1 MDIFFNELSVKEDSN
16 KKTAK
21 EWMANLMAVYNEAQ
35 KQGFREL
42 KTTEAFINITLTPGY
57 RLSEWI
63 YDPLV
68 DRELR
73 RLFLTKV
80 SKSPFIENLLVKKD
94 GEVNLLHEFKRKGQ
108 KAAGLGAAYLFDS
121 LAVSFDNSSEWDNH
135 LIMLDISEYSEEE
148 EKIIR
153 FTERIKHSSKLVH
166 LHHLK
171 EWIENKKKHSIPN
184 GKLLW
189 LKRKEL
195 FPYLKFCET
204 VESQISFLTNVNPEF
219 NRIIKRL
226 FELEN
231 YCSKWKTGIFTGKN
245 FSSKVT
251 PESES
256 RRLKFKD
263 ELTFTCPDG
272 TTRLFSWH
280 ARYTPGAGRI
290 HFAPDNSKRT
300 IYIGYIGQKIQ

>member
-1 MDIFFNELSVKEDSN
+1 MDIFFNELSVKEASN
-16 KKTAK
+16 KGTAK
-21 EWMANLMAVYNEAQ
+21 EWMTNLMAVYNKAQ
-35 KQGFREL
+35 EQGFKEL
-42 KTTEAFINITLTPGY
+42 KTTETFINITLAPGY
-57 RLSEWI
+57 RLSEWV

-94 GEVNLLHEFKRKGQ
+94 EEVDLLHEFKRKGR

-121 LAVSFDNSSEWDNH
+121 LAVSFDNSSEWDSH
-135 LIMLDISEYSEEE
+135 LIKLDISEYSEEE
-148 EKIIR
+148 EKIIQ
-153 FTERIKHSSKLVH
+153 FTEKVKHSSKLIH
-166 LHHLK
+166 LEYLK
-171 EWIENKKKHSIPN
+171 EWIENKKKHLIPN
-184 GKLLW
+184 GKILW
-189 LKRKEL
+189 LKQKEL
-195 FPYLKFCET
+195 FPHLKFCEN

-245 FSSKVT
+245 FPSKVT
-251 PESES
+251 SESES

-263 ELTFTCPDG
+263 KLTFACPDG
-272 TTRLFSWH
+272 ETRLFSWH

-290 HFAPDNSKRT
+290 HFAPDNSKKV

>member
-1 MDIFFNELSVKEDSN
+1 MDIFFNELSVKEAGN
-16 KKTAK
+16 KGTAK
-21 EWMANLMAVYNEAQ
+21 EWMANLMAVYNKAQ
-35 KQGFREL
+35 KQGFKEL
-42 KTTEAFINITLTPGY
+42 KTTETFINITLAPGY

-80 SKSPFIENLLVKKD
+80 SKSPFIENLLDTKD
-94 GEVNLLHEFKRKGQ
+94 EEVDRLHEFKRMGQ
-108 KAAGLGAAYLFDS
+108 KAAGLGAAYLYDS

-135 LIMLDISEYSEEE
+135 LIELDISEYSEEE
-148 EKIIR
+148 KKIIR
-153 FTERIKHSSKLVH
+153 FTEKVKHSSKLVH
-166 LHHLK
+166 LDYLK
-171 EWIENKKKHSIPN
+171 EWIEDKKKHAIPN

-189 LKRKEL
+189 LKQKEL
-195 FPYLKFCET
+195 FPHLRFCEN

-219 NRIIKRL
+219 NQVIKRL

-231 YCSKWKTGIFTGKN
+231 YCSMWKRGIFTGEG
-245 FSSKVT
+245 FPSKVT

-256 RRLKFKD
+256 RLKKFKD
-263 ELTFTCPDG
+263 KLIIFCPDG
-272 TTRLFSWH
+272 ETRLFSWH

-290 HFAPDNSKRT
+290 HFAPDNSKKM
-300 IYIGYIGQKIQ
+300 IYIGYIGPKIQ